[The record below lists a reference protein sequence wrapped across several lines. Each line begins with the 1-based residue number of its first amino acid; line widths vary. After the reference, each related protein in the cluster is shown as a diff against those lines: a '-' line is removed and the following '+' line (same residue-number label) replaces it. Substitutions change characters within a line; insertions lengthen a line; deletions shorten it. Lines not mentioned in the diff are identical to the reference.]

1 MPSGASVEVPRRRAC
16 DQGEGKTKMK
26 IKQHIKVAALAAAMA
41 ATAGMASAQS
51 EEPIRFGLCFDLSK
65 SYTFISP
72 QVAQAAQD
80 LAMYTNEN
88 GGIEGHP
95 VEIVVRDHGNEPQ
108 RGVEC
113 YEQLKRDGIFIFNFL
128 STPVTNA
135 VLPRAMKDG
144 NILMQS
150 FVGRGDAV
158 DGEVFEWV
166 FPVGPTY
173 WQQAAN
179 DVAYIKAQLDGDLS
193 DAKIG
198 FIYLDYPFGQEPIE
212 ILKTLSEKEGFE
224 LELYPVPLPGSDQA
238 GAWSKVRRDKPD
250 YMISWLL
257 AGGHVVASKEMRR
270 NRFPV
275 DRYLAVNWLNEVDIS
290 NIGAEEA
297 KGILRGTNVA
307 GGQEVPIVKTMLETY
322 YADGKGSGPE
332 SLVRDVYYN
341 TGMAIYS
348 AGFEAARL
356 AIKEGGW
363 PLTPEKMKVG
373 YESLS
378 NFDGNG
384 VMAPIT
390 VTEEDH
396 GGGGKTRVEQWDGE
410 TWVPLTDWSADYLDV
425 VWEVIKESS
434 ENFSTE

>member
-1 MPSGASVEVPRRRAC
+1 
-16 DQGEGKTKMK
+16 MK
-26 IKQHIKVAALAAAMA
+26 IKQHIKVVALATALATSATVAA
-41 ATAGMASAQS
+41 AQDK
-51 EEPIRFGLCFDLSK
+51 EPIRFGLCFDLSK

-95 VEIVVRDHGNEPQ
+95 VEIIVKDHGNEPQ

-113 YEQLKRDGIFIFNFL
+113 YEQLKRDGVFIFNFL
-128 STPVTNA
+128 STPVSNA
-135 VLPRAMKDG
+135 ALPRAMKDG

-179 DVAYIKAQLDGDLS
+179 DVAFIKGQLGGDLS

-270 NRFPV
+270 NRFPI

-297 KGILRGTNVA
+297 AGLLRGTNVA
-307 GGQEVPIVKTMLETY
+307 GGQEVPIVKTMLDTY
-322 YADGKGSGPE
+322 YANGKGSGPE
-332 SLVRDVYYN
+332 SSVRDVYYN

-348 AGFEAARL
+348 TGFEAARL
-356 AIKEGGW
+356 AIKENGW
-363 PLTPEKMKVG
+363 PLTPETMKAG
-373 YESLS
+373 YESIS
-378 NFDGNG
+378 EFDGDG
-384 VMAPIT
+384 VMAPVT
-390 VTEEDH
+390 VTESDH
-396 GGGGKTRVEQWDGE
+396 GGGGKTRVEQWDGK

-434 ENFSTE
+434 GKFNVE

>member
-1 MPSGASVEVPRRRAC
+1 MEL
-16 DQGEGKTKMK
+16 
-26 IKQHIKVAALAAAMA
+26 KQHVKAVALATALASSAAV
-41 ATAGMASAQS
+41 ASAQA

-65 SYTFISP
+65 SYSFVSP

-80 LAMYTNEN
+80 LAMYTNDN

-95 VEIVVRDHGNEPQ
+95 VEIIVRDHGNEPQ

-113 YEQLKRDGIFIFNFL
+113 YEQLKREGVFNFYFL

-144 NILMQS
+144 NILMQT

-179 DVAYIKAQLDGDLS
+179 DVAFIKEQLGGNLEN
-193 DAKIG
+193 AKIG

-212 ILKTLSEKEGFE
+212 ILKAISEKEGFE
-224 LELYPVPLPGSDQA
+224 LDLYPVPLPGSDQS
-238 GAWSKVRRDKPD
+238 GAWSNIRRDKPD
-250 YMISWLL
+250 YVISWLL

-270 NRFPV
+270 NRFPI
-275 DRYLAVNWLNEVDIS
+275 DRYLSVNWMNEVDIS
-290 NIGAEEA
+290 NIGAKEA

-307 GGQEVPIVKTMLETY
+307 GGQDVPIVKTMLETY
-322 YADGKGSGPE
+322 YANGKGSGPE

-348 AGFEAARL
+348 TGFEAARL
-356 AIKEGGW
+356 AIKANGW
-363 PLTPEKMKVG
+363 PLTPETMKAAF
-373 YESLS
+373 ESIE
-378 NFDGNG
+378 NFDANG
-384 VMAPIT
+384 LMAPVT
-390 VTEEDH
+390 VTPSDH
-396 GGGGKTRVEQWDGE
+396 GGGGKTRVEQWDGD
-410 TWVPLTDWSADYLDV
+410 TWVPMTDWSADYLDV

-434 ENFSTE
+434 AKYTVE

>member
-1 MPSGASVEVPRRRAC
+1 M
-16 DQGEGKTKMK
+16 KTKR
-26 IKQHIKVAALAAAMA
+26 KVWTIAIAAALATSGAI
-41 ATAGMASAQS
+41 ASAQ
-51 EEPIRFGLCFDLSK
+51 ENEPIKFGLCFDLSK

-95 VEIVVRDHGNEPQ
+95 VEIIVRDHGNEPQ

-113 YEQLKRDGIFIFNFL
+113 YEQLKREGVFIYNFL

-135 VLPRAMKDG
+135 ALPRAMKDG

-158 DGEVFEWV
+158 DGEVFGWV
-166 FPVGPTY
+166 FPLGPTY

-179 DVAYIKAQLDGDLS
+179 DVAFIKGQMGGDLS

-212 ILKTLSEKEGFE
+212 ILKTLAEKEGFQ
-224 LELYPVPLPGSDQA
+224 LELYPVPLPGSDQS
-238 GAWSKVRRDKPD
+238 GAWSKIRRDKPD
-250 YMISWLL
+250 YVISWLL

-270 NRFPV
+270 NGFPI
-275 DRYLAVNWLNEVDIS
+275 DRYLSVNWMNEVDIN

-297 KGILRGTNVA
+297 KGVLRGTNVA
-307 GGQEVPIVKTMLETY
+307 GGQDVPIVKTMLDTY
-322 YADGKGSGPE
+322 YANGKGSGPE

-341 TGMAIYS
+341 LGLAVYTT
-348 AGFEAARL
+348 GFEAARL
-356 AIKEGGW
+356 AIQENGW
-363 PLTPEKMKVG
+363 PLTPESMKSG
-373 YESLS
+373 YEAIE
-378 NFDGNG
+378 NFDANG
-384 VMAPIT
+384 LMAPVT
-390 VTEEDH
+390 VTPQDH
-396 GGGGKTRVEQWDGE
+396 GGGGKTRIEQWDGAN
-410 TWVPLTDWSADYLDV
+410 WVPLTDWSADYIDV

-434 ENFSTE
+434 AKFTVE

>member
-1 MPSGASVEVPRRRAC
+1 
-16 DQGEGKTKMK
+16 MK
-26 IKQHIKVAALAAAMA
+26 LKQHVKAAALATAFASSAAV
-41 ATAGMASAQS
+41 ASAQA

-65 SYTFISP
+65 SYSFVSP

-80 LAMYTNEN
+80 LAMYTNDN

-95 VEIVVRDHGNEPQ
+95 VEIIVRDHGNEPQ

-113 YEQLKRDGIFIFNFL
+113 YEQLKREGVFNFYFL

-144 NILMQS
+144 NILMQT

-179 DVAYIKAQLDGDLS
+179 DVAFIKEQMGGNLEN
-193 DAKIG
+193 AKIG

-212 ILKTLSEKEGFE
+212 ILKAISEKEGFE
-224 LELYPVPLPGSDQA
+224 LDLYPVPLPGSDQS
-238 GAWSKVRRDKPD
+238 GAWSNIRRDKPD
-250 YMISWLL
+250 YVISWLL

-270 NRFPV
+270 NRFPI
-275 DRYLAVNWLNEVDIS
+275 DRYLSVNWMNEVDIS

-307 GGQEVPIVKTMLETY
+307 GGQDVPIVKTMLETY

-348 AGFEAARL
+348 TGFEAARL
-356 AIKEGGW
+356 AIKANGW
-363 PLTPEKMKVG
+363 PLTPETMKAAF
-373 YESLS
+373 ESIE
-378 NFDGNG
+378 NFDANG
-384 VMAPIT
+384 LMAPVT
-390 VTEEDH
+390 VTPSDH
-396 GGGGKTRVEQWDGE
+396 GGGGKTRVEQWDGD

-434 ENFSTE
+434 AKFTVE

>member
-1 MPSGASVEVPRRRAC
+1 
-16 DQGEGKTKMK
+16 MK
-26 IKQHIKVAALAAAMA
+26 IKQHIKAVALTAALATGATMA
-41 ATAGMASAQS
+41 AAQDK
-51 EEPIRFGLCFDLSK
+51 EPIRFVLCFDLSK

-95 VEIVVRDHGNEPQ
+95 VEIIVRDHGNEPQ

-113 YEQLKRDGIFIFNFL
+113 YEGLKREGVSIFNML

-158 DGEVFEWV
+158 DGEVFDWV

-179 DVAYIKAQLDGDLS
+179 DVAFIKGQMGGDLS
-193 DAKIG
+193 KAKIG

-212 ILKTLSEKEGFE
+212 ILKTLAEKEGFE

-238 GAWSKVRRDKPD
+238 GAWSKIRRDKPD
-250 YMISWLL
+250 YVISWLL

-270 NRFPV
+270 NRFPI
-275 DRYLAVNWLNEVDIS
+275 DRYLSVNWLNEVDIA

-322 YADGKGSGPE
+322 YAKGEGSGPE
-332 SLVRDVYYN
+332 NLVRDVYYN

-348 AGFEAARL
+348 VGFEAARL
-356 AIKEGGW
+356 AIKQNGW
-363 PLTPEKMKVG
+363 PVTPENMKAA
-373 YESLS
+373 YESIS
-378 NFDGNG
+378 EFDGNG
-384 VMAPIT
+384 VMAPVT
-390 VTEEDH
+390 VTASDH
-396 GGGGKTRVEQWDGE
+396 GGGGKTRVEQWNGE
-410 TWVPLTDWSADYLDV
+410 TWVPLTDWSADYTDV

-434 ENFSTE
+434 EKFSVE

>member
-1 MPSGASVEVPRRRAC
+1 MRTRHYV
-16 DQGEGKTKMK
+16 K
-26 IKQHIKVAALAAAMA
+26 AAAVA
-41 ATAGMASAQS
+41 GTLIAGATGAWAQDQ
-51 EEPIRFGLCFDLSK
+51 EPIRFGLCFDLSK

-95 VEIVVRDHGNEPQ
+95 VEIIVRDHGNEPQ

-113 YEQLKRDGIFIFNFL
+113 YEQLKREGVFIFNFL

-135 VLPRAMKDG
+135 VLPRVMNDG

-158 DGEVFEWV
+158 DGTVFKWV

-179 DVAYIKAQLDGDLS
+179 DVAFIKEQMGGDLS
-193 DAKIG
+193 EATLG

-212 ILKTLSEKEGFE
+212 ILRTLAEKEGFE
-224 LELYPVPLPGSDQA
+224 LKLYPVALPGTDQS
-238 GAWSKVRRDKPD
+238 GAWSSIRRDQPD
-250 YMISWLL
+250 YVISWLL
-257 AGGHVVASKEMRR
+257 AGGHVVAAREMRR
-270 NRFPV
+270 NRFPI
-275 DRYLAVNWLNEVDIS
+275 DRYLAVNWMNEVDIN
-290 NIGAEEA
+290 NIGTQEA

-322 YADGKGSGPE
+322 YANGKGSGPE

-341 TGMAIYS
+341 TGIAIYS
-348 AGFEAARL
+348 TAFEAARL
-356 AIKEGGW
+356 AITENGW
-363 PLTPEKMKVG
+363 PLTPENMKAG
-373 YESLS
+373 FESLKD
-378 NFDGNG
+378 FDANG
-384 VMAPIT
+384 VMAPVT
-390 VTEEDH
+390 VTAEDH
-396 GGGGKTRVEQWDGE
+396 GGGGKTRIEQWNGE

-434 ENFSTE
+434 SKFTVQ

>member
-1 MPSGASVEVPRRRAC
+1 MKAKQIINAAALSV
-16 DQGEGKTKMK
+16 
-26 IKQHIKVAALAAAMA
+26 ALAAGGAVT
-41 ATAGMASAQS
+41 TAQAQS
-51 EEPIRFGLCFDLSK
+51 DEPIRFGLCFDLSK

-80 LAMYTNEN
+80 LAMHVNAS
-88 GGIEGHP
+88 GGIDGHP
-95 VEIVVRDHGNEPQ
+95 IEMVVKDHGNEPQ

-113 YEQLKRDGIFIFNFL
+113 YEQLKRDGVFIFNFL

-135 VLPRAMKDG
+135 VLPRVMKDE

-166 FPVGPTY
+166 FPIGPTY

-179 DVAYIKAQLDGDLS
+179 DIAYIKSQFEGDFS

-212 ILKTLSEKEGFE
+212 ILKTLAEKEGFE

-238 GAWSKVRRDKPD
+238 GAWSKIRRDKPD
-250 YMISWLL
+250 YVISWLL

-270 NRFPV
+270 NRFPI
-275 DRYLAVNWLNEVDIS
+275 DRYLSSNWLNEVDIA

-297 KGILRGTNVA
+297 TGILRGTNVA
-307 GGQEVPIVKTMLETY
+307 GGQEVPIVKTMLDTI
-322 YADGKGSGPE
+322 YAEGKGSGPE
-332 SLVRDVYYN
+332 SSVRDVYYN
-341 TGMAIYS
+341 TGLAIYS
-348 AGFEAARL
+348 SGIEAARI
-356 AIKEGGW
+356 AVENDGW
-363 PLTPEKMKVG
+363 PLTPESMKAA

-378 NFDGNG
+378 GYDGNG
-384 VMAPIT
+384 LMAPLT
-390 VTEEDH
+390 VTAEDH
-396 GGGGKTRVEQWDGE
+396 GGGGKTRIEQWDGE

-425 VWEVIKESS
+425 VWEVIEESS
-434 ENFSTE
+434 SKFTVD

>member
-1 MPSGASVEVPRRRAC
+1 
-16 DQGEGKTKMK
+16 MK
-26 IKQHIKVAALAAAMA
+26 VKQHIKAVAFTAALAVSATV
-41 ATAGMASAQS
+41 ATAQDK
-51 EEPIRFGLCFDLSK
+51 EPIRFGLCFDLSK

-95 VEIVVRDHGNEPQ
+95 VEIIVRDHGNEPQ

-113 YEQLKRDGIFIFNFL
+113 YEQLKREGVFLFNML

-144 NILMQS
+144 NLLMQS

-179 DVAYIKAQLDGDLS
+179 DVAFIKNQMGGDLS
-193 DAKIG
+193 KAKIG

-238 GAWSKVRRDKPD
+238 GAWSNIRRDKPD
-250 YMISWLL
+250 YVISWLL

-270 NRFPV
+270 NRFPI
-275 DRYLAVNWLNEVDIS
+275 DRYLSVNWLNEVDIA
-290 NIGAEEA
+290 NIGAQEA

-307 GGQEVPIVKTMLETY
+307 GGQEVPIVKTMLDTY
-322 YADGKGSGPE
+322 YANGKGSGPE

-348 AGFEAARL
+348 VGFEAARI
-356 AIKEGGW
+356 AITENGW
-363 PLTPEKMKVG
+363 PITAENMKNA
-373 YESLS
+373 YESIE

-384 VMAPIT
+384 VMAPVT
-390 VTEEDH
+390 VTDKDH
-396 GGGGKTRVEQWDGE
+396 GGGGKRRVEQWDGE

-425 VWEVIKESS
+425 VWEVIKHSS
-434 ENFSTE
+434 ATFKVE

>member
-1 MPSGASVEVPRRRAC
+1 M
-16 DQGEGKTKMK
+16 KTKR
-26 IKQHIKVAALAAAMA
+26 KVWTIAIAAALATSGAI
-41 ATAGMASAQS
+41 ASAQ
-51 EEPIRFGLCFDLSK
+51 ENEPIKFGLCFDLSK

-95 VEIVVRDHGNEPQ
+95 VEIIVRDHGNEPQ

-113 YEQLKRDGIFIFNFL
+113 YEQLKREGVFIYNFL

-135 VLPRAMKDG
+135 ALPRAMKDG

-158 DGEVFEWV
+158 DGEVFGWV

-179 DVAYIKAQLDGDLS
+179 DVAFIKGQMGGDLS

-212 ILKTLSEKEGFE
+212 ILKTLAEMEGFQ
-224 LELYPVPLPGSDQA
+224 LELYPVPLPGSDQS
-238 GAWSKVRRDKPD
+238 GAWSKIRRDKPD
-250 YMISWLL
+250 YVISWLL

-270 NRFPV
+270 NGFPI
-275 DRYLAVNWLNEVDIS
+275 DRYLSVNWMNEVDIN

-307 GGQEVPIVKTMLETY
+307 GGQDVPIVKTMLDTY
-322 YADGKGSGPE
+322 YANGKGSGPE

-341 TGMAIYS
+341 LGLAVYTT
-348 AGFEAARL
+348 GFEAARL
-356 AIKEGGW
+356 AIQENGW
-363 PLTPEKMKVG
+363 PLTPESMKSG
-373 YESLS
+373 YEAIE
-378 NFDGNG
+378 NFDANG
-384 VMAPIT
+384 LMAPVT
-390 VTEEDH
+390 VTPQDH
-396 GGGGKTRVEQWDGE
+396 GGGGKTRIEQWDGAN
-410 TWVPLTDWSADYLDV
+410 WVPLTDWSADYIDV

-434 ENFSTE
+434 AKFTVE

>member
-1 MPSGASVEVPRRRAC
+1 MEL
-16 DQGEGKTKMK
+16 
-26 IKQHIKVAALAAAMA
+26 KQHVKAVALATALASSAAV
-41 ATAGMASAQS
+41 ASAQA

-65 SYTFISP
+65 SYSFVSP

-80 LAMYTNEN
+80 LAMYTNDN

-95 VEIVVRDHGNEPQ
+95 VEIIVRDHGNEPQ

-113 YEQLKRDGIFIFNFL
+113 YEQLKREGVFNFYFL

-144 NILMQS
+144 NILMQT

-179 DVAYIKAQLDGDLS
+179 DVAFIKEQLGGNLEN
-193 DAKIG
+193 AKIG

-212 ILKTLSEKEGFE
+212 ILKAISEKEGFE
-224 LELYPVPLPGSDQA
+224 LDLYPVPLPGSDQS
-238 GAWSKVRRDKPD
+238 GAWSNIRRDKPD
-250 YMISWLL
+250 YVISWLL

-270 NRFPV
+270 NRFPI
-275 DRYLAVNWLNEVDIS
+275 DRYLSVNWMNEVDIS
-290 NIGAEEA
+290 NIGAKEA

-307 GGQEVPIVKTMLETY
+307 GGQDVPIVKTMLETY
-322 YADGKGSGPE
+322 YANGKGSGPE

-348 AGFEAARL
+348 TGFEAARL
-356 AIKEGGW
+356 AIKANGW
-363 PLTPEKMKVG
+363 PLTPETMKAAF
-373 YESLS
+373 ESIE
-378 NFDGNG
+378 NFDANG
-384 VMAPIT
+384 LMAPVT
-390 VTEEDH
+390 VTPSDH
-396 GGGGKTRVEQWDGE
+396 GGGGKTRVEQWDGD
-410 TWVPLTDWSADYLDV
+410 TWVPMTDWSADYLDV

-434 ENFSTE
+434 AKFTVE

>member
-1 MPSGASVEVPRRRAC
+1 M
-16 DQGEGKTKMK
+16 KTKR
-26 IKQHIKVAALAAAMA
+26 KVWTIAIAAALATSGA
-41 ATAGMASAQS
+41 MASAQ
-51 EEPIRFGLCFDLSK
+51 ENEPIKFGLCFDLSK
-65 SYTFISP
+65 SYAFITP

-95 VEIVVRDHGNEPQ
+95 VEIIVRDHGNEPQ

-113 YEQLKRDGIFIFNFL
+113 YEQLKREGVFIYNFL

-135 VLPRAMKDG
+135 ALPRAMKDG

-158 DGEVFEWV
+158 DGEVFGWV

-179 DVAYIKAQLDGDLS
+179 DVAFIKGQMGGDLS

-212 ILKTLSEKEGFE
+212 ILKTLAEKEGFQ
-224 LELYPVPLPGSDQA
+224 LELYPVPLPGSDQS
-238 GAWSKVRRDKPD
+238 GAWSKIRRDKPD
-250 YMISWLL
+250 YVISWLL
-257 AGGHVVASKEMRR
+257 AGGHAVASKEMRR
-270 NRFPV
+270 NGFPI
-275 DRYLAVNWLNEVDIS
+275 DRYLSVNWMNEVDIN

-297 KGILRGTNVA
+297 KGVLRGTNVA
-307 GGQEVPIVKTMLETY
+307 GGQDVPIVKTMLDTY
-322 YADGKGSGPE
+322 YANGKGSGPE

-341 TGMAIYS
+341 LGLAVYTT
-348 AGFEAARL
+348 GFEAARL
-356 AIKEGGW
+356 AIQENGW
-363 PLTPEKMKVG
+363 PLTPESMKSG
-373 YESLS
+373 YEAIE
-378 NFDGNG
+378 NFDANG
-384 VMAPIT
+384 LMAPVT
-390 VTEEDH
+390 VTPQDH
-396 GGGGKTRVEQWDGE
+396 GGGGKTRIEQWDGAN
-410 TWVPLTDWSADYLDV
+410 WVPLTDWSADYIDV

-434 ENFSTE
+434 AKFTVE

>member
-1 MPSGASVEVPRRRAC
+1 M
-16 DQGEGKTKMK
+16 T
-26 IKQHIKVAALAAAMA
+26 
-41 ATAGMASAQS
+41 TAQAQS
-51 EEPIRFGLCFDLSK
+51 DEPIRFGLCFDLSK

-80 LAMYTNEN
+80 LAMHVNAS
-88 GGIEGHP
+88 GGIDGHP
-95 VEIVVRDHGNEPQ
+95 IEMVVKDHGNEPQ

-113 YEQLKRDGIFIFNFL
+113 YEQLKRDGVFIFNFL

-135 VLPRAMKDG
+135 VLPRVMKDE

-166 FPVGPTY
+166 FPIGPTY

-179 DVAYIKAQLDGDLS
+179 DIAYIKSQFEGDFS

-212 ILKTLSEKEGFE
+212 ILKTLAEKEGFE

-238 GAWSKVRRDKPD
+238 GAWSKIRRDKPD
-250 YMISWLL
+250 YVISWLL

-270 NRFPV
+270 NRFPI
-275 DRYLAVNWLNEVDIS
+275 DRYLSSNWLNEVDIA

-297 KGILRGTNVA
+297 TGILRGTNVA
-307 GGQEVPIVKTMLETY
+307 GGQEVPIVKTMLDTI
-322 YADGKGSGPE
+322 YAEGKGSGPE
-332 SLVRDVYYN
+332 SSVRDVYYN
-341 TGMAIYS
+341 TGLAIYS
-348 AGFEAARL
+348 SGIEAARI
-356 AIKEGGW
+356 AVENDGW
-363 PLTPEKMKVG
+363 PLTPESMKAA

-378 NFDGNG
+378 GYDGNG
-384 VMAPIT
+384 LMAPLT
-390 VTEEDH
+390 VTGEDH
-396 GGGGKTRVEQWDGE
+396 GGGGKTRIEQWDGE

-425 VWEVIKESS
+425 VWEVIEESS
-434 ENFSTE
+434 SKFTVD

>member
-1 MPSGASVEVPRRRAC
+1 MKLKQFIKAVVLVATLGSG
-16 DQGEGKTKMK
+16 
-26 IKQHIKVAALAAAMA
+26 VAV
-41 ATAGMASAQS
+41 TSAQA
-51 EEPIRFGLCFDLSK
+51 EGAIRFGACFDLSK

-80 LAMYTNEN
+80 LAMYVNDN
-88 GGIEGHP
+88 GGIEGHS
-95 VEIVVRDHGNEPQ
+95 VEVIVRDHGNEPQ

-113 YEQLKRDGIFIFNFL
+113 YEQLKREGVFIFNFL

-144 NILMQS
+144 NVLMQS

-158 DGEVFEWV
+158 DGKTFDWV

-179 DVAYIKAQLDGDLS
+179 DVAFIKGQMGGDLS
-193 DAKIG
+193 EAKIG

-212 ILKTLSEKEGFE
+212 ILKTLAEKEGFQ

-238 GAWSKVRRDKPD
+238 GAWSKIRRDKPD
-250 YMISWLL
+250 YVISWLL

-270 NRFPV
+270 NRFPI
-275 DRYLAVNWLNEVDIS
+275 DRYLSVNWLNEVDIK

-297 KGILRGTNVA
+297 TGLLRGTNVA
-307 GGQEVPIVKTMLETY
+307 GGQEVPMVKTMLETY
-322 YADGKGSGPE
+322 YANGKGNGPE
-332 SLVRDVYYN
+332 NLVHDVYYN

-348 AGFEAARL
+348 VGFEAARI
-356 AIKEGGW
+356 AIKESGW
-363 PLTPEKMKVG
+363 PITPESMKAA
-373 YESLS
+373 YESI
-378 NFDGNG
+378 NAFDGDG
-384 VMAPIT
+384 LMAPVT
-390 VTEEDH
+390 VTAEDH

-410 TWVPLTDWSADYLDV
+410 KWVPLTDWSADYLDV
-425 VWEVIKESS
+425 VWEVIHESS
-434 ENFSTE
+434 KSFSVE

>member
-1 MPSGASVEVPRRRAC
+1 MKAKQIINAAALSV
-16 DQGEGKTKMK
+16 
-26 IKQHIKVAALAAAMA
+26 ALAAGGAVT
-41 ATAGMASAQS
+41 TAQAQS
-51 EEPIRFGLCFDLSK
+51 DEPIRFGLCFDLSK

-80 LAMYTNEN
+80 LAMHVNAS
-88 GGIEGHP
+88 GGIDGHP
-95 VEIVVRDHGNEPQ
+95 IEMVVKDHGNEPQ

-113 YEQLKRDGIFIFNFL
+113 YEQLKRDGVFIFNFL

-135 VLPRAMKDG
+135 VLPRVMKDE

-166 FPVGPTY
+166 FPIGPTY

-179 DVAYIKAQLDGDLS
+179 DIAYIKSQFEGDFS

-212 ILKTLSEKEGFE
+212 ILKTLAEKEGFE

-238 GAWSKVRRDKPD
+238 RAWSKIRRDKPD
-250 YMISWLL
+250 YVISWLL

-270 NRFPV
+270 NRFPI
-275 DRYLAVNWLNEVDIS
+275 DRYLSSNWLNEVDIA

-297 KGILRGTNVA
+297 TGILRGTNVA
-307 GGQEVPIVKTMLETY
+307 GGQEVPIVKTMLDTI
-322 YADGKGSGPE
+322 YAEGKGSGPE
-332 SLVRDVYYN
+332 SSVRDVYYN
-341 TGMAIYS
+341 TGLAIYS
-348 AGFEAARL
+348 SGIEAARI
-356 AIKEGGW
+356 AVENDGW
-363 PLTPEKMKVG
+363 PLTPESMKAA

-378 NFDGNG
+378 GYDGNG
-384 VMAPIT
+384 LMAPLT
-390 VTEEDH
+390 VTGEDH
-396 GGGGKTRVEQWDGE
+396 GGGGKTRIEQWDGE

-425 VWEVIKESS
+425 VWEVIEESS
-434 ENFSTE
+434 SKFTVD

>member
-1 MPSGASVEVPRRRAC
+1 M
-16 DQGEGKTKMK
+16 KTKR
-26 IKQHIKVAALAAAMA
+26 KVWTIAIAAALATSGAI
-41 ATAGMASAQS
+41 ASAQ
-51 EEPIRFGLCFDLSK
+51 ENEPIKFGLCFDLSK

-95 VEIVVRDHGNEPQ
+95 VEIIVRDHGNEPQ

-113 YEQLKRDGIFIFNFL
+113 YEQLKREGVFIYNFL

-135 VLPRAMKDG
+135 ALPRAMKDG

-158 DGEVFEWV
+158 DGEVFGWV

-179 DVAYIKAQLDGDLS
+179 DVAFIKGQMGGDLS

-212 ILKTLSEKEGFE
+212 ILKTLAEKEGFQ
-224 LELYPVPLPGSDQA
+224 LELYPVPLPGSDQS
-238 GAWSKVRRDKPD
+238 GAWSKIRRDKPD
-250 YMISWLL
+250 YVISWLL

-270 NRFPV
+270 NGFPI
-275 DRYLAVNWLNEVDIS
+275 DRYLSVNWMNEVDIN

-307 GGQEVPIVKTMLETY
+307 GGQDVPIVKTMLDTY
-322 YADGKGSGPE
+322 YANGKGSGPE

-341 TGMAIYS
+341 LGLAVYTT
-348 AGFEAARL
+348 GFEAARL
-356 AIKEGGW
+356 AIQENGW
-363 PLTPEKMKVG
+363 PLTPESMKSG
-373 YESLS
+373 YEAIE
-378 NFDGNG
+378 NFDANG
-384 VMAPIT
+384 LMAPVT
-390 VTEEDH
+390 VTPQDH
-396 GGGGKTRVEQWDGE
+396 GGGGKTRIEQWDGAN
-410 TWVPLTDWSADYLDV
+410 WVPLTDWSADYIDM

-434 ENFSTE
+434 AKFTVE

>member
-1 MPSGASVEVPRRRAC
+1 M
-16 DQGEGKTKMK
+16 KTKR
-26 IKQHIKVAALAAAMA
+26 KVWTIAIAAALATSGAI
-41 ATAGMASAQS
+41 ASAQ
-51 EEPIRFGLCFDLSK
+51 ENEPIKFGLCFDLSK

-95 VEIVVRDHGNEPQ
+95 VEIIVRDHGNEPQ

-113 YEQLKRDGIFIFNFL
+113 YEQLKREGVFIYNFL

-135 VLPRAMKDG
+135 ALPRAMKDG

-158 DGEVFEWV
+158 DGEVFGWV

-179 DVAYIKAQLDGDLS
+179 DVAFIKGQMGGDLS

-212 ILKTLSEKEGFE
+212 ILKTLAEKEGFQ
-224 LELYPVPLPGSDQA
+224 LELYPVPLPGSDQS
-238 GAWSKVRRDKPD
+238 GAWSKIRRDKPD
-250 YMISWLL
+250 YVISWLL
-257 AGGHVVASKEMRR
+257 VGGHVVASKEMRR
-270 NRFPV
+270 NGFPI
-275 DRYLAVNWLNEVDIS
+275 DRYLSVNWMNEVDIN

-297 KGILRGTNVA
+297 KGVLRGTNVA
-307 GGQEVPIVKTMLETY
+307 GGQDVPIVKTMLDTY
-322 YADGKGSGPE
+322 YANGKGSGPE

-341 TGMAIYS
+341 LGLAVYTT
-348 AGFEAARL
+348 GFEAARL
-356 AIKEGGW
+356 AIQENGW
-363 PLTPEKMKVG
+363 PLTPESMKSG
-373 YESLS
+373 YEAIE
-378 NFDGNG
+378 NFDANG
-384 VMAPIT
+384 LMAPVT
-390 VTEEDH
+390 VTPQDH
-396 GGGGKTRVEQWDGE
+396 GGGGKTRIEQWDGAN
-410 TWVPLTDWSADYLDV
+410 WVPLTDWSADYIDV

-434 ENFSTE
+434 AKFTVE

>member
-1 MPSGASVEVPRRRAC
+1 
-16 DQGEGKTKMK
+16 MK
-26 IKQHIKVAALAAAMA
+26 LKQHVKAVALATALASSAAV
-41 ATAGMASAQS
+41 ASAQA

-65 SYTFISP
+65 SYSFVTP

-80 LAMYTNEN
+80 LAMYTNDN

-95 VEIVVRDHGNEPQ
+95 VEIIVRDHGNEPQ

-113 YEQLKRDGIFIFNFL
+113 YEQLKREGVFNFYFL

-144 NILMQS
+144 NILMQT

-179 DVAYIKAQLDGDLS
+179 DVAFIKEQMGGNLEN
-193 DAKIG
+193 AKIG

-212 ILKTLSEKEGFE
+212 ILKAISEKEGFE
-224 LELYPVPLPGSDQA
+224 LDLYPVPLPGSDQS
-238 GAWSKVRRDKPD
+238 GAWSNIRRDKPD
-250 YMISWLL
+250 YVISWLL

-270 NRFPV
+270 NRFPI
-275 DRYLAVNWLNEVDIS
+275 DRYLSVNWMNEVDIS

-307 GGQEVPIVKTMLETY
+307 GGQDVPIVKTMLETY

-348 AGFEAARL
+348 TGFEAARL
-356 AIKEGGW
+356 AIKANGW
-363 PLTPEKMKVG
+363 PLTPETMKAAF
-373 YESLS
+373 ESIE
-378 NFDGNG
+378 NFDANG
-384 VMAPIT
+384 LMAPVT
-390 VTEEDH
+390 VTPSDH
-396 GGGGKTRVEQWDGE
+396 GGGGKTRVEQWDGD

-434 ENFSTE
+434 AKFTVE

>member
-1 MPSGASVEVPRRRAC
+1 MEL
-16 DQGEGKTKMK
+16 
-26 IKQHIKVAALAAAMA
+26 KQHVKAVALATALASSAAV
-41 ATAGMASAQS
+41 ASAQA

-65 SYTFISP
+65 SYSFVSP

-80 LAMYTNEN
+80 LAMYTNDN

-95 VEIVVRDHGNEPQ
+95 VEIIVRDHGNEPQ

-113 YEQLKRDGIFIFNFL
+113 YEQLKREGVFNFYFL

-144 NILMQS
+144 NILMQT

-179 DVAYIKAQLDGDLS
+179 DVAFIKEQLGGNLEN
-193 DAKIG
+193 AKIG

-212 ILKTLSEKEGFE
+212 ILKAISEKEGFE
-224 LELYPVPLPGSDQA
+224 LDLYPVPLPGSDQS
-238 GAWSKVRRDKPD
+238 GAWSNIRRDKPD
-250 YMISWLL
+250 YVISWLL

-270 NRFPV
+270 NRFPI
-275 DRYLAVNWLNEVDIS
+275 DRYLSVNWMNEVDIS
-290 NIGAEEA
+290 NIGAKEA

-307 GGQEVPIVKTMLETY
+307 GGQDVPIVKTMLETY
-322 YADGKGSGPE
+322 YANGKGSGPE

-348 AGFEAARL
+348 TGFEAARL
-356 AIKEGGW
+356 AIKANGW
-363 PLTPEKMKVG
+363 PLTPETMKAAF
-373 YESLS
+373 ESIE
-378 NFDGNG
+378 NFDANG
-384 VMAPIT
+384 LMAPLT
-390 VTEEDH
+390 VTPSDH
-396 GGGGKTRVEQWDGE
+396 GGGGKTRVEQWDGD
-410 TWVPLTDWSADYLDV
+410 TWVPMTDWSADYLDV

-434 ENFSTE
+434 AKFTVE

>member
-1 MPSGASVEVPRRRAC
+1 
-16 DQGEGKTKMK
+16 MK
-26 IKQHIKVAALAAAMA
+26 ITQHIKVAALTAALATGA
-41 ATAGMASAQS
+41 AVGSAQA

-80 LAMYTNEN
+80 LAMYANDN

-95 VEIVVRDHGNEPQ
+95 VEMVVRDHGNEPQ

-113 YEQLKRDGIFIFNFL
+113 YEQLKRDGVFIFNFL
-128 STPVTNA
+128 STPVSNA
-135 VLPRAMKDG
+135 ALPRIMKDE

-150 FVGRGDAV
+150 AVGRGDAV

-166 FPVGPTY
+166 FPIGPTY

-179 DVAYIKAQLDGDLS
+179 DVAFIKEQMDGDLS

-212 ILKTLSEKEGFE
+212 ILKTLAEKEGFQ
-224 LELYPVPLPGSDQA
+224 LDLYPVPLPGSDQS
-238 GAWSKVRRDKPD
+238 GAWSKIRRDKPD

-270 NRFPV
+270 NGFPI
-275 DRYLAVNWLNEVDIS
+275 DRYLSVNWMNEVDIS
-290 NIGAEEA
+290 NIGEADA
-297 KGILRGTNVA
+297 KGVLRGTNVA
-307 GGQEVPIVKTMLETY
+307 GGQEVPIIKTMLDTY
-322 YADGKGSGPE
+322 YANGKGSGPE
-332 SLVRDVYYN
+332 EKVRDVYYN
-341 TGMAIYS
+341 TGMSMYS
-348 AGFEAARL
+348 AAFEAARI
-356 AIKEGGW
+356 AIKENGW
-363 PLTPEKMKVG
+363 PLTPETMKAG
-373 YESLS
+373 YEKLEGY
-378 NFDGNG
+378 DANG
-384 VMAPIT
+384 LMAPLT
-390 VTEEDH
+390 VTGEDH

-410 TWVPLTDWSADYLDV
+410 QWVPLTDWSAEYLDV

-434 ENFSTE
+434 EKFHVD

>member
-1 MPSGASVEVPRRRAC
+1 M
-16 DQGEGKTKMK
+16 KTKR
-26 IKQHIKVAALAAAMA
+26 KVWTIAIAAALATSGA
-41 ATAGMASAQS
+41 MASAQ
-51 EEPIRFGLCFDLSK
+51 ENEPIKFGLCFDLSK
-65 SYTFISP
+65 SYAFISP

-95 VEIVVRDHGNEPQ
+95 VEIIVRDHGNEPQ

-113 YEQLKRDGIFIFNFL
+113 YEQLKREGVFIYNFL

-135 VLPRAMKDG
+135 ALPRAMKDG

-158 DGEVFEWV
+158 DGEVFGWV

-179 DVAYIKAQLDGDLS
+179 DVAFIKGQMGGDLS

-212 ILKTLSEKEGFE
+212 ILKTLAEKEGFQ
-224 LELYPVPLPGSDQA
+224 LELYPVPLPGSDQS
-238 GAWSKVRRDKPD
+238 GAWSKIRRDKPD
-250 YMISWLL
+250 YVISWLL
-257 AGGHVVASKEMRR
+257 AGGHAVASKEMRR
-270 NRFPV
+270 NGFPI
-275 DRYLAVNWLNEVDIS
+275 DRYLSVNWMNEVDIN

-297 KGILRGTNVA
+297 KGVLRGTNVA
-307 GGQEVPIVKTMLETY
+307 GGQDVPIVKTMLDTY
-322 YADGKGSGPE
+322 YANGKGSGPE

-341 TGMAIYS
+341 LGLAVYTT
-348 AGFEAARL
+348 GFEAARL
-356 AIKEGGW
+356 AIQENGW
-363 PLTPEKMKVG
+363 PLTPESMKSG
-373 YESLS
+373 YEAIE
-378 NFDGNG
+378 NFDANG
-384 VMAPIT
+384 LMAPVT
-390 VTEEDH
+390 VTPQDH
-396 GGGGKTRVEQWDGE
+396 GGGGKTRIEQWDGAN
-410 TWVPLTDWSADYLDV
+410 WVPLTDWSADYIDV

-434 ENFSTE
+434 AKFTVE